1 MTTRREELNLDAL
14 DDIFRDGD
22 QIDADFE
29 QKNVD
34 FKTDIEYDDPLEAL
48 KLNIFNANQ
57 LLEKIQHEMN
67 NGNFSARLAEVAG
80 TIINSVTQSS
90 KEILADKNYG
100 EYMEVRRAMAQ
111 LKAREIELKEQ
122 RGLNN
127 VGGNTTNVLITSRED
142 LLKMLEN
149 KRPKPIEIESN
160 TTEDVFE
167 IDNMVET

>member
-1 MTTRREELNLDAL
+1 MTRRREELNLDSL

-22 QIDADFE
+22 EIDRDFE

-34 FKTDIEYDDPLEAL
+34 FKTDIGYDDPLEAL

-90 KEILADKNYG
+90 KEILSDKNNV
-100 EYMEVRRAMAQ
+100 EVMEVRRAMAH

-122 RGLNN
+122 RVNN
-127 VGGNTTNVLITSRED
+127 TPANMGGNTTNVLITSREE
-142 LLKMLEN
+142 LLKMLED
-149 KRPKPIEIESN
+149 KRPKPIEIEAD
-160 TTEDVFE
+160 TEPIA
-167 IDNMVET
+167 IDEDLV